1 MMILSNN
8 DLYKKVRETVAALME
23 QGMETQAINVGTAL
37 KISSMPGEILGEL
50 RIALQKIDTS
60 NLSKELT
67 YDISSE
73 ITYIDSVLG

>member
-8 DLYKKVRETVAALME
+8 DLYRKVRETVAALRE
-23 QGMETQAINVGTAL
+23 KGMKTEASSVDIAL
-37 KISSMPGEILGEL
+37 KISSMAGEILGGL

-60 NLSKELT
+60 NLSNELT
-67 YDISSE
+67 YDIISE